1 MTVAEKIKI
10 YRKKEGLT
18 QEQIANCLGVSTPA
32 VNKWERGNTYP
43 DVTLLP
49 ALARLLKIDMN
60 ELFSFHDEL
69 TEVEI
74 GQFNNELSQIAL
86 AGKLEDAFEMAQE
99 KIRQYPHCDLL
110 IYTAAA
116 ILEGAVVLKSI
127 DDSEKNRYYN
137 ETILNW
143 YEKAAKSEND
153 KVRNMSISMLVSKY
167 VKMERY
173 DEAEMWIEKIPG
185 NQLDV
190 TVIKTT
196 LLEHKEGVEAA
207 EYFLETKL
215 IQAATN
221 IQSYLFKLIGY
232 AGKSENYEKAEEIAS
247 VAERMVAN
255 FCLWDYGKAVP
266 HIIASLNKKD
276 EIESI
281 HWIKEGLR
289 EAEKQWRLKESALY
303 YRYAEKLPSD
313 SMLDVGKSYIPAL
326 IHEMK
331 TGEEYDFLRD
341 NIEFQEVLKK
351 YEDIK

>member
-1 MTVAEKIKI
+1 MTVAEKIKV

-18 QEQIANCLGVSTPA
+18 QEQIANYLGVSTPA
-32 VNKWERGNTYP
+32 VNKWERGNTFP

-74 GQFNNELSQIAL
+74 GQFNNELSQVAL
-86 AGKLEDAFEMAQE
+86 AGKLDDAFKMAQE

-116 ILEGAVVLKSI
+116 ILDGSVVLKST
-127 DDSEKNRYYN
+127 DDPELNKNYN
-137 ETILNW
+137 EIILNW
-143 YEKAAKSEND
+143 YERAAKSEND
-153 KVRNMSISMLVSKY
+153 KVRNMSISMLVNKY

-173 DEAEMWIEKIPG
+173 DEAEMWMEKIPE

-190 TVIKTT
+190 TVVKTA
-196 LLEHKEGVEAA
+196 LLEHKEGSEAA
-207 EYFLETKL
+207 EYFLEAKL

-232 AGKSENYEKAEEIAS
+232 AGKSGNHEKAEEIALI
-247 VAERMVAN
+247 AERMVTN

-266 HIIASLNKKD
+266 HIIASLDKKD
-276 EIESI
+276 EKESI
-281 HWIKEGLR
+281 HWIKEGLS

-326 IHEMK
+326 LHEMR
-331 TGEEYDFLRD
+331 TSEEYDFLRD
-341 NIEFQEVLKK
+341 NKEFQEILKK
-351 YEDIK
+351 YEYIK